1 MNVKN
6 ELDDILYQVS
16 NPERYIGNEWNQ
28 IVKDWEKTDVKV
40 ALAFPDVY
48 EIGMSHLGIKII
60 YHLLNNDNDILCE
73 RAFAPWFDLEEIMR
87 EKDLPLYTLESGR
100 EIQDFDILGF
110 TLQYEMSYTNIL
122 NMIDLAGMPV
132 YSKDRDESY
141 PLIIGGGSTVF
152 NPEPIAPFFDLFYI
166 GEAEEGIASLVKHY
180 KRLQKDN
187 KNRKEILIELNKMP
201 GVYVPSLYEAEYDN
215 KQFVDIN
222 PAEEG
227 VKSEVKRQIVSD
239 LDNSF
244 YPTDFI
250 VPYMDIVHDRAV
262 LEISR
267 GCTRGCR
274 FCAAGMTYRPVRE
287 RSKETLLDLAGEILA
302 STGYG
307 EISLTSLSTMDY
319 SQVDD
324 LVKTMADRYSD
335 LNISISLSSLRVDEF
350 SVKLAREVQRVRKT
364 GLTFAPEAGTQRL
377 RNIINKGVEEENL
390 YDAVRAAFESG
401 WHRIKLY
408 FMIGLPTEERED
420 LDGIIEM
427 AHKVRKI
434 GREIRKNTDKRMKRI
449 DIQVSVSTYV
459 PKPYTP
465 FQWVRMINKE
475 EIEEKIFYL
484 RDNIRGRGLK
494 FSWNEPD
501 LSLIEGVVARG
512 DRRIANVI
520 YDAWQKG
527 SQFDSWNQKFSSEK
541 WFQALEEN
549 DLELDDYLSSSEPD
563 NKLPWSHIN
572 LGVGKEFLK
581 KECERAFSG
590 ELTEDCRTGR
600 CTDCDVCFD
609 FDAQMEII
617 GDDNNE
623 DD

>member
-187 KNRKEILIELNKMP
+187 KNGKEILIELNKMP